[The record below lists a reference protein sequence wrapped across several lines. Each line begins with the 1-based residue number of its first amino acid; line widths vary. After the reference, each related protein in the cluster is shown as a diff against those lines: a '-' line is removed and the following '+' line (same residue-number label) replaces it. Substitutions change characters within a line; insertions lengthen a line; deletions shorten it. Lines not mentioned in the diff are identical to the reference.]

1 MHNNYQGNT
10 LNIVVQGIDAN
21 VEYRLRTHTFGRFTF
36 GASGTYYT
44 RFDQNFG
51 GESFDTLNTS
61 GYNSSFPQ
69 IQKRF
74 RFQLGWDMGAF
85 SLDGFVTY
93 TGAYR
98 NWGAETV
105 EPLHLDENN
114 RPLDRKNVA
123 KGQSGSI
130 RVY

>member
-1 MHNNYQGNT
+1 MFALPIYNF
-10 LNIVVQGIDAN
+10 VQFA
-21 VEYRLRTHTFGRFTF
+21 V

-44 RFDQNFG
+44 RFDQIFG
-51 GESFDTLNTS
+51 GDSFDTLNTS

-85 SLDGFVTY
+85 SIDGFVTY

-98 NWGAETV
+98 NWGDETV
-105 EPLHLDENN
+105 EPLILDENN
-114 RPLDRKNVA
+114 RPIGGGDRAIGRASCRERV
-123 KGQSGSI
+123 GQS
-130 RVY
+130 V